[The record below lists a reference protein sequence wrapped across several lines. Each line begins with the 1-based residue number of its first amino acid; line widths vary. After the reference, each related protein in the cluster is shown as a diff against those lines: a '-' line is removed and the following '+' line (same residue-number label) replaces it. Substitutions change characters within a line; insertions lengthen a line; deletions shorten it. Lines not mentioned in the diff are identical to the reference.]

1 MADENCF
8 SLFDDNELRLDE
20 LFGGN
25 LFEKLLADST
35 DSTETETTENYST
48 TSQPETNQINAVQL
62 DDEDISTFIEENRNK
77 NTVNKT
83 RADLNIFQRW
93 AKTVNETRTID
104 KIPPTELNNLLTHF
118 VVKIRKQ
125 NGEEFEPDTL
135 TSFFRSFDRFLRQQG
150 KQYSILNDIQFS
162 KAREALASKRK
173 QLRRSGKGQK
183 PNKAL
188 GLTTTQIQQLWDA
201 KQLGDHSPKSL
212 LRTVWF
218 LNTIHFGWRAR
229 DEHHRAKLGDF

>member
-1 MADENCF
+1 MADENCL

-77 NTVNKT
+77 NTVRKT
-83 RADLNIFQRW
+83 RADLNIFQKW
-93 AKTVNETRTID
+93 AKTVNE
-104 KIPPTELNNLLTHF
+104 
-118 VVKIRKQ
+118 
-125 NGEEFEPDTL
+125 
-135 TSFFRSFDRFLRQQG
+135 
-150 KQYSILNDIQFS
+150 
-162 KAREALASKRK
+162 ALASKIK

>member
-1 MADENCF
+1 MADENCL

-62 DDEDISTFIEENRNK
+62 DDEISTFIEENRNK
-77 NTVNKT
+77 NTVKKT
-83 RADLNIFQRW
+83 RADLNTFQRL
-93 AKTVNETRTID
+93 AKTVNETRTIE

-125 NGEEFEPDTL
+125 TANNLSLIHSP
-135 TSFFRSFDRFLRQQG
+135 RFSAVLIVFYEKRD
-150 KQYSILNDIQFS
+150 KQYSILNYIQL
-162 KAREALASKRK
+162 EALASKRK
-173 QLRRSGKGQK
+173 QLRRSDKGQK

-188 GLTTTQIQQLWDA
+188 RRT
-201 KQLGDHSPKSL
+201 DH
-212 LRTVWF
+212 
-218 LNTIHFGWRAR
+218 NTNPAVVGREIVGRPFS
-229 DEHHRAKLGDF
+229 

>member
-1 MADENCF
+1 MANENCL

-62 DDEDISTFIEENRNK
+62 DDEDISTFIEENRK
-77 NTVNKT
+77 KKKH
-83 RADLNIFQRW
+83 RKKDESWLFS
-93 AKTVNETRTID
+93 ESRTID

-135 TSFFRSFDRFLRQQG
+135 AALIVFYENRVNNTLEGQG
-150 KQYSILNDIQFS
+150 GFS
-162 KAREALASKRK
+162 K
-173 QLRRSGKGQK
+173 QK
-183 PNKAL
+183 KA
-188 GLTTTQIQQLWDA
+188 TPSLW
-201 KQLGDHSPKSL
+201 
-212 LRTVWF
+212 
-218 LNTIHFGWRAR
+218 
-229 DEHHRAKLGDF
+229 